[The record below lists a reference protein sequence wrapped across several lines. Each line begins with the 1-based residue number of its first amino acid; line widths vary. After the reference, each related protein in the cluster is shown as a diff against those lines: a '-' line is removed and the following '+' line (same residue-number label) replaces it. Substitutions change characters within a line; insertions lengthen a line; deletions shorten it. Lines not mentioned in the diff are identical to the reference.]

1 MGNVKFKNQMEA
13 VKWHLENKEK
23 LSSME
28 AFSLYGITRLSAKIY
43 LLRKEGWDIISK
55 DVKCKNRYGLNSS
68 YSDYY
73 LIKDEK
79 N

>member
-1 MGNVKFKNQMEA
+1 MENMKFKNQIEA

-28 AFSLYGITRLSAKIY
+28 AINLYGITRLSAKIHI
-43 LLRKEGWDIISK
+43 LRKEGWNIISK
-55 DVKCKNRYGLNSS
+55 NVKCKNRYGLTSN

-73 LIKDEK
+73 LKKD
-79 N
+79 